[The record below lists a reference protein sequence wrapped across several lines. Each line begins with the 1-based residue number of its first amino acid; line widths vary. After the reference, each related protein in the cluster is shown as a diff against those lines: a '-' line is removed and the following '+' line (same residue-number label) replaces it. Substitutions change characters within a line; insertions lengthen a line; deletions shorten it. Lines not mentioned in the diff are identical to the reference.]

1 MKPPHVPKH
10 FHREEKDRGL
20 RAFHKSI
27 ICYYTALTSVKN
39 KKNRTE
45 HETTIINKGL
55 KEVLIKNC
63 TCFTSAMRWDA
74 LQKSHFILRKILSL
88 AKAQLHRLYC
98 LGIRHDRLQAHRL
111 SFYLNI

>member
-55 KEVLIKNC
+55 KVVLIKKLY
-63 TCFTSAMRWDA
+63 R
-74 LQKSHFILRKILSL
+74 
-88 AKAQLHRLYC
+88 LHISNEVGC
-98 LGIRHDRLQAHRL
+98 P
-111 SFYLNI
+111 SEKPFYS